1 MSNGKV
7 IGIFMIVVGC
17 LSLWLAYLERSK
29 EKEIC
34 KVQNTYTIN
43 GTERPCPHVKDKV
56 AIDCR
61 NQGNENE

>member
-1 MSNGKV
+1 MSTSKV
-7 IGIFMIVVGC
+7 IGIFVCVIFC
-17 LSLWLAYLERSK
+17 LSLILAYLERSK

-43 GTERPCPHVKDKV
+43 GTERPCPHVKEKV